1 MVKQL
6 VILGDSFCHG
16 IGTVTPFKN
25 KENNK
30 YAFGQYIADYYNL
43 EYVNLAEPGI
53 SIPRTIELGYQ
64 YLLKN
69 STQVDKVII
78 GWTNTSRFGI
88 YSDNSVL
95 QILPE
100 FIWLGDTSDDNVF
113 VKHNNTIKFIT
124 NKQNEKYLKILPDL
138 HRLMVENDFFNQE
151 KNCYMYMNLFKTWLK
166 DNNILYYDFSVF
178 GNVSDTQLTVS
189 FQQVMVPNRHPTI
202 EEQKLL
208 ADLLLEQLP

>member
-25 KENNK
+25 KENTE
-30 YAFGQYIADYYNL
+30 YAFGKYIADYYNL
-43 EYVNLAEPGI
+43 KYVNLAEPGI
-53 SIPRTIELGYQ
+53 SILRTIELGYQ

-69 STQVDKVII
+69 SLQVDKVII
-78 GWTNTSRFGI
+78 GWTNVSRFGI
-88 YSDNSVL
+88 YSDHSVL
-95 QILPE
+95 QVLPE
-100 FIWLGDTSDDNVF
+100 FIWLGDTSDSDVF
-113 VKHNNTIKFIT
+113 VKYNNTTKFVT

-138 HRLMVENDFFNQE
+138 HKLMVENDFFDQE
-151 KNCYMYMNLFKTWLK
+151 ANCHMYIDLFKTWLK

-178 GNVSDTQLTVS
+178 GNISNTRLTAS
-189 FQQVMVPNRHPTI
+189 FQQVMLPTRHPTK

>member
-16 IGTVTPFKN
+16 IGTVTPFNN

-53 SIPRTIELGYQ
+53 SIQRTIELGYQ
-64 YLLKN
+64 YLLEN

-78 GWTNTSRFGI
+78 GWTNTTRFGI

-113 VKHNNTIKFIT
+113 VKYNNTTKFIT

-138 HRLMVENDFFNQE
+138 HRLMVENDFFDQE
-151 KNCYMYMNLFKTWLK
+151 KNCYMHMNLFKTWLK
-166 DNNILYYDFSVF
+166 NNNILYYDFSVF
-178 GNVSDTQLTVS
+178 GNVPNTQLTVS